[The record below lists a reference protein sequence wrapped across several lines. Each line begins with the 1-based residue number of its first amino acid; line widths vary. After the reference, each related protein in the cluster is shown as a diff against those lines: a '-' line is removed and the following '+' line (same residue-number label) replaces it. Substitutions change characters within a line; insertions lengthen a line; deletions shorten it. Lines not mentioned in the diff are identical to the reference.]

1 MIANVAGAV
10 TWVGL
15 DCTLAYLIGEELT
28 KVAGPV
34 GIGLALLVVVLLAV
48 GGWLVAR
55 HETQLAIAAE
65 RALPGPLHPPR

>member
-1 MIANVAGAV
+1 MSGKVVEALVMS
-10 TWVGL
+10 
-15 DCTLAYLIGEELT
+15 T
-28 KVAGPV
+28 KQKV
-34 GIGLALLVVVLLAV
+34 ALLVVVLLAV